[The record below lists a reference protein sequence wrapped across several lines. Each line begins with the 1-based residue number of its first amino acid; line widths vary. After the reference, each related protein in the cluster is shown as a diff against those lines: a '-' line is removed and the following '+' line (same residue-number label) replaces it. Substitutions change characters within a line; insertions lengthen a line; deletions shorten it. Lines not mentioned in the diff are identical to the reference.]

1 MNRPA
6 RADARANRAGI
17 LDAARTALAVDP
29 HASIDAIA
37 RTAGL
42 SRRTLY
48 GHFADREALI
58 RELISAGAQRFNAVA
73 ASVVDADARIA
84 LARLAARLW
93 QEAEHV
99 QVTAALAL
107 DDAHV
112 EHTAAALAPLRG
124 AVAELVRRG
133 QEDGTFRTDLPAPA
147 LARLIEEIART
158 VVSRADAAGA
168 SAANIAV
175 RTVLSIAGLS
185 WHEADALLAAHPDI
199 AVPPTT
205 DAVPPTTDAVAVPP
219 TANAAP
225 GASGTAGARTADGT
239 EPAA

>member
-1 MNRPA
+1 MCNLRTIEVMNRPA

-17 LDAARTALAVDP
+17 LDAARTALAADR
-29 HASIDAIA
+29 HASVDVIA

-48 GHFADREALI
+48 GHFADRDALI
-58 RELISAGAQRFNAVA
+58 HELISAGAQRFNAVA
-73 ASVVDADARIA
+73 ASVADADARIA

-93 QEAEHV
+93 QEAAHV

-133 QEDGTFRTDLPAPA
+133 QEDGTLRTDLTAPA
-147 LARLIEEIART
+147 LARLIEEIARA
-158 VVSRADAAGA
+158 VVSRADAAGTD
-168 SAANIAV
+168 AANIAV

-185 WHEADALLAAHPDI
+185 WREADALLTAHPDI
-199 AVPPTT
+199 AVAPATH
-205 DAVPPTTDAVAVPP
+205 AVAEATTAAQPP
-219 TANAAP
+219 
-225 GASGTAGARTADGT
+225 DGT
-239 EPAA
+239 GPVA